1 MSVSQQVNQE
11 PKSLLKQS
19 VTKTGRTLLVSS
31 DDNSFNENNFK
42 SLTGLTTY
50 HANKNNSF
58 FLVFNTVDN
67 SVFSYEKL
75 RLDYPN
81 LRVKFARY
89 KVFFTLT
96 GLTENSDYN
105 TVKQNFTT
113 FVESNTNSSLLF
125 FKLYRKNDKYI
136 GCGDMT
142 VDSKEAMDLLLN
154 KNDKFNSFTFGDV
167 SGNFFRF
174 NNVSQSGNR
183 QPVKHN

>member
-1 MSVSQQVNQE
+1 MSAQANQE
-11 PKSLLKQS
+11 SKSLLKQS

-31 DDNSFNENNFK
+31 ENDNFNENNFK
-42 SLTGLTTY
+42 CLVGLTSY
-50 HANKNNSF
+50 HTTRNNSS
-58 FLVFNTVDN
+58 FLVFDTIDN
-67 SVFSYEKL
+67 SVFAYEKL

-89 KVFFTLT
+89 RLFFTLT
-96 GLTENSDYN
+96 GLTESSDYN

-113 FVESNTNSSLLF
+113 FVESNTRSSLLF

-142 VDSKEAMDLLLN
+142 VDTKEAMDLLLN
-154 KNDKFNSFTFGDV
+154 KNEKFNSFTLGDV

-174 NNVSQSGNR
+174 NNVSQYGNR
-183 QPVKHN
+183 QQVQNS